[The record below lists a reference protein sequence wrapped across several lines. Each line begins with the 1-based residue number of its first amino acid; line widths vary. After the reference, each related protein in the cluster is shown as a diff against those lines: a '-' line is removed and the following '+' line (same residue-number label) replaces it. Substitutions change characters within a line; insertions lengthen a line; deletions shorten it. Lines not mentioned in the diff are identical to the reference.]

1 MFLLCETKL
10 TNKTNEKKWN
20 KEKKK
25 RLQIPTGTFSARK
38 ISVKLSLKPTP
49 FQYTIE

>member
-25 RLQIPTGTFSARK
+25 RRLQIPTGTFSAGK
-38 ISVKLSLKPTP
+38 
-49 FQYTIE
+49 FQSN

>member
-10 TNKTNEKKWN
+10 TNKTKFNEKKWN

-25 RLQIPTGTFSARK
+25 RLQIPTGTFSAGK
-38 ISVKLSLKPTP
+38 
-49 FQYTIE
+49 FQSN

>member
-25 RLQIPTGTFSARK
+25 RLQIPTGTFSAGK
-38 ISVKLSLKPTP
+38 
-49 FQYTIE
+49 FQSN